1 MTGEIFKIAA
11 ILLLVSVLA
20 LILKKQ
26 GPEYSFLLVVAVCC
40 AVGLFVFSYLAPNIA
55 RLKNLFEK
63 SALPLD
69 FFSAALKALGVAY
82 ISVFAADICR
92 DFGQTSLGQMAETAG
107 KCIIFVL
114 CIPLICYILETVIKF
129 AKI

>member
-11 ILLLVSVLA
+11 ILLLASLLA
-20 LILKKQ
+20 VVLKKQ
-26 GPEYSFLLVVAVCC
+26 GAEYSFLLTIAVCC
-40 AVGLFVFSYLAPNIA
+40 AVGLFIFSYLAPNIA
-55 RLKNLFEK
+55 RLKSLFNK

-69 FFSAALKALGVAY
+69 FFAVALKALGVAY

-114 CIPLICYILETVIKF
+114 CIPLICYVLEAVIKF